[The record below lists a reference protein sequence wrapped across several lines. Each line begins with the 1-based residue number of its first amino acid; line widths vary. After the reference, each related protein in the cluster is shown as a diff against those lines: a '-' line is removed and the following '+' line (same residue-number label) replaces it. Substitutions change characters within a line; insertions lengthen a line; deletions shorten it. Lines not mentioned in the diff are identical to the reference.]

1 MADVK
6 FIDNSINV
14 KAALNATTIAWLNEE
29 AAETASQAQRNCR
42 SGESYSAQLRGSYGF
57 SVNES
62 IGEAQIGSPLEQAF
76 WEEFGT
82 GSHADKSKN
91 GGKEGRKDWWI
102 YIPGQ
107 ESGGFGESNH
117 YATKEEAEQMAAYIQ
132 AKYGKTAV
140 VTNGKD
146 PNYTLE
152 KAFITRKPLAI
163 ANLESKLKK
172 EMDT

>member
-6 FIDNSINV
+6 FIDNSLEV
-14 KAALNATTIAWLNEE
+14 KAALNATTIAWLYEE

-42 SGESYSAQLRGSYGF
+42 TGEDYSAQLKGSYGYN
-57 SVNES
+57 VNEGK
-62 IGEAQIGSPLEQAF
+62 GEAQIGSPLEQAF

-91 GGKEGRKDWWI
+91 GGKDGRKDWWI

-107 ESGGFGESNH
+107 DSGGFGESNH
-117 YATKEEAEQMAAYIQ
+117 YATKEDAEQMAAYIQ
-132 AKYGKTAV
+132 SKYHKTAI

-172 EMDT
+172 EMGT